1 MILTYV
7 MKKIMYH
14 YFPKP
19 NFKIYKFQQVKVTYE
34 DGTYKKL
41 KAIEEIPVYKCQI
54 CKTLLELRDRQEICD
69 CRTVNP
75 NPPTFYSGETEVI
88 GTSIKKSTYSYC
100 CTLTSVHPSK
110 KSTYSYCCTLTVS
123 IDGVPMTSATMWQS
137 SPFYPIIQR
146 LTKGDVI
153 TVELFL
159 EGDGSYE
166 QIGLDNINLNV

>member
-14 YFPKP
+14 YFRKP

-100 CTLTSVHPSK
+100 CTLT
-110 KSTYSYCCTLTVS
+110 VS
-123 IDGVPMTSATMWQS
+123 IDGVPMTSATIWQS
-137 SPFYPIIQR
+137 SPFYPIIQG

-166 QIGLDNINLNV
+166 LIGLDNINLNV